1 MQVILMERIEKLGQ
15 MGEVV
20 TVKPGYARNYLL
32 PQGKA
37 RRATKENFALFTAA
51 KWAVVRVSDHRF
63 FCPVASCYNAA
74 NRRTCESGYPRCNFY
89 PRHVKRSYP
98 RIMYKKTVEPYHSWQ
113 GATHHHGI
121 ADQFA
126 PAHY

>member
-37 RRATKENFALFTAA
+37 RRATKENFAFCLAA
-51 KWAVVRVSDHRF
+51 NWAVVRVSDHRF
-63 FCPVASCYNAA
+63 FLHCCIV
-74 NRRTCESGYPRCNFY
+74 R
-89 PRHVKRSYP
+89 
-98 RIMYKKTVEPYHSWQ
+98 
-113 GATHHHGI
+113 
-121 ADQFA
+121 
-126 PAHY
+126 

>member
-37 RRATKENFALFTAA
+37 
-51 KWAVVRVSDHRF
+51 
-63 FCPVASCYNAA
+63 
-74 NRRTCESGYPRCNFY
+74 
-89 PRHVKRSYP
+89 
-98 RIMYKKTVEPYHSWQ
+98 
-113 GATHHHGI
+113 
-121 ADQFA
+121 
-126 PAHY
+126 

>member
-37 RRATKENFALFTAA
+37 RRAT
-51 KWAVVRVSDHRF
+51 
-63 FCPVASCYNAA
+63 
-74 NRRTCESGYPRCNFY
+74 
-89 PRHVKRSYP
+89 
-98 RIMYKKTVEPYHSWQ
+98 
-113 GATHHHGI
+113 
-121 ADQFA
+121 
-126 PAHY
+126 